1 MLRRKR
7 ERQENWQ
14 AWFVTENAS
23 RVFHTA
29 DSGKTWT
36 VYETPLITGLNQG
49 VFSIAV
55 VAADRLVIVGGD

>member
-1 MLRRKR
+1 M
-7 ERQENWQ
+7 
-14 AWFVTENAS
+14 TENAS

-55 VAADRLVIVGGD
+55 VDADRLVIVGGD